1 MAKKKTTKK
10 TAAKKTAAKKT
21 AAKKVSKLSQAHGK
35 KDTLKAS
42 TLEQIWGD
50 DGTSKYGTLDEGE
63 YLEHLNDLS
72 RVDLQAHA
80 VKIGLI
86 PIDNAEQLKK
96 RLLVEFKKHTSQY
109 KLPEIDSKLNK
120 KLPRAAM
127 KILEEGK

>member
-10 TAAKKTAAKKT
+10 TAAKKTKE
-21 AAKKVSKLSQAHGK
+21 LSQAHGK
-35 KDTLKAS
+35 EEKFVPS
-42 TLEQIWGD
+42 TLEQIWGA
-50 DGTSKYGTLDEGE
+50 DGTSRYGTLDEGV
-63 YLEHLNDLS
+63 YLEKLNDFA

-96 RLLVEFKKHTSQY
+96 RLLIEFRKHTSQY
-109 KLPEIDSKLNK
+109 KLPKIDPKSNQKLAS
-120 KLPRAAM
+120 RAAM